1 MSELRVIVDQLVAPV
16 PGGIGRYTAELAR
29 GLVDTAPAGWEVTG
43 VVSASPE
50 ADRARI
56 RSTIPGLARLDTT
69 ALARRELSLAW
80 SLGLA
85 RPHWSGAV
93 HAPSLLAPI
102 FRSGHRNSP
111 GARLAVTIH
120 DAVPWTRPET
130 LTPHGVRWHR
140 AMARRA
146 ERFADAI
153 IVDTHAVARELSAH
167 FEFGDRV
174 RVIGAAVGSD
184 LGLPDD
190 EESRAAALEL
200 PERYLL
206 AVGSLEPRKALDQL
220 IRSLADTPDDVPL
233 LVVGAGGWGGVDIG
247 ALIAEAGLAPGR
259 VRTLGRLDDADLAVV
274 LSRASVF
281 VFPSVAEGF
290 GLPVLEAFTLGTP
303 VVHSDAPAVS
313 EVAGG
318 AGLEV
323 ARADP
328 AHYPRR
334 LAEAIRSVLE
344 DPALAERL
352 TIRGRERVSAYS
364 WRDSAEQVWRLHSE
378 L

>member
-1 MSELRVIVDQLVAPV
+1 M
-16 PGGIGRYTAELAR
+16 
-29 GLVDTAPAGWEVTG
+29 
-43 VVSASPE
+43 
-50 ADRARI
+50 
-56 RSTIPGLARLDTT
+56 
-69 ALARRELSLAW
+69 
-80 SLGLA
+80 
-85 RPHWSGAV
+85 
-93 HAPSLLAPI
+93 
-102 FRSGHRNSP
+102 
-111 GARLAVTIH
+111 
-120 DAVPWTRPET
+120 
-130 LTPHGVRWHR
+130 
-140 AMARRA
+140 
-146 ERFADAI
+146 
-153 IVDTHAVARELSAH
+153 
-167 FEFGDRV
+167 
-174 RVIGAAVGSD
+174 
-184 LGLPDD
+184 
-190 EESRAAALEL
+190 
-200 PERYLL
+200 
-206 AVGSLEPRKALDQL
+206 
-220 IRSLADTPDDVPL
+220 
-233 LVVGAGGWGGVDIG
+233 
-247 ALIAEAGLAPGR
+247 
-259 VRTLGRLDDADLAVV
+259 V